1 MIRLDN
7 WRVLMEV
14 RDRELGYESDHLHRR
29 LEIAADLDAGWA
41 VKLDMA
47 LGKAKNVV
55 DLERTGDVLWVD
67 LTRDILASD
76 GLYRCQLRG
85 LKGDTVAHSNQFEL
99 LVSGSINAAEAFP
112 SVEPSELA
120 QMEAR
125 VTQAKADAVAA
136 ADRAEAAAEI
146 LPSVKV
152 ARTESGALLTAVDT
166 SGTTTAEVMDGVQG
180 PAGIGVPAGG
190 KSGQLLTRTEDGT
203 AWQDAPESAVQPDW
217 NQNGPTAK
225 DYIKN
230 RTHYIERAEKQY
242 PAWTG
247 ERDTIPI
254 DVAHR
259 YKVLVYGNHYSKQPV
274 TWGEHL
280 SDGTA
285 EIFTPQTD
293 ESDGS
298 LYIGTLATDNLPFC
312 IKVVETDINPKWVS
326 MLGVYDIVLLDLDG
340 EEVHPLDEKYLP
352 DLRSDWTQN
361 DSAAKDYIKNRTH
374 YETEE
379 SIFEGDLTWPGG
391 YTSGN
396 VPYTTAPVAGETY
409 KVVIDG
415 SVYTAAAT
423 QFSDTVIEIKPSI
436 SIRWDTAA
444 QTVYGYNQGGYYG
457 TRHVAVYQNVAHPL
471 DPKFIPEY
479 VITITQT
486 ANSEGNI
493 MVTCDRTFA
502 EILSAS
508 NSGMLLKVVVKLDAP
523 SLSISGKIVTRH
535 IEYVDD
541 GESEQFAVYSPYL
554 NLGYLIT
561 AEGISIGK

>member
-1 MIRLDN
+1 MIELKN
-7 WRVLMEV
+7 WRVRMEV

-47 LGKAKNVV
+47 LGKVKNVV
-55 DLERTGDVLWVD
+55 DLERTGDVLWVE

-99 LVSGSINAAEAFP
+99 LVSGSINAVEAFP

-152 ARTESGALLTAVDT
+152 ARTESGALLTAVDA
-166 SGTTTAEVMDGVQG
+166 SGTTTAEVMDGVRG

-217 NQNGPTAK
+217 
-225 DYIKN
+225 
-230 RTHYIERAEKQY
+230 
-242 PAWTG
+242 
-247 ERDTIPI
+247 
-254 DVAHR
+254 
-259 YKVLVYGNHYSKQPV
+259 
-274 TWGEHL
+274 
-280 SDGTA
+280 
-285 EIFTPQTD
+285 
-293 ESDGS
+293 
-298 LYIGTLATDNLPFC
+298 
-312 IKVVETDINPKWVS
+312 
-326 MLGVYDIVLLDLDG
+326 
-340 EEVHPLDEKYLP
+340 
-352 DLRSDWTQN
+352 TQN
-361 DSAAKDYIKNRTH
+361 DPTAKDYIKNRTH

-379 SIFEGDLTWPGG
+379 SIFEGDLMWPGG

-409 KVVIDG
+409 KVVVDG
-415 SVYTAAAT
+415 AVYTAAAT
-423 QFSDTVIEIKPSI
+423 QYSDTVIEVKPSI

-444 QTVYGYNQGGYYG
+444 QTVCGYNQGGYYG
-457 TRHVAVYQNVAHPL
+457 TRHVAVYRSVPHPL

-493 MVTCDRTFA
+493 TVTCDRTFA
-502 EILSAS
+502 EMLSAS
-508 NSGMLLKVVVKLDAP
+508 NSGMLPKVVVKLEAP

-541 GESEQFAVYSPYL
+541 GESKQFAVYSPYL

-561 AEGISIGK
+561 AEGISIGT

>member
-1 MIRLDN
+1 MIELQN
-7 WRVLMEV
+7 WHVGMNV
-14 RDRELGYESDHLHRR
+14 ADRKIGFEGDHLYHK
-29 LEIAADLDAGWA
+29 LMIATDLDTGWA

-47 LGKAKNVV
+47 LGQTKNVV
-55 DLERTGDVLWVD
+55 DLEQSGNMLWVE
-67 LTRDILASD
+67 LTRDILAAD
-76 GLYRCQLRG
+76 GLYCCQLRG
-85 LKGDTVAHSNQFEL
+85 LKGDMVVHSNQFVL
-99 LVSGSINAAEAFP
+99 KVSGSINAVDAFP
-112 SVEPSELA
+112 DLEPSELA

-125 VTQAKADAVAA
+125 VTQAKAAAVAA

-259 YKVLVYGNHYSKQPV
+259 YKVLVYGNRYSKQPV

-312 IKVVETDINPKWVS
+312 IKVVETDVNPKWVS

-340 EEVHPLDEKYLP
+340 EEVHPLDAKYLP
-352 DLRSDWTQN
+352 DLHSDWAQN
-361 DSAAKDYIKNRTH
+361 DPTALGYVKNRTH
-374 YETEE
+374 YETWDA
-379 SIFEGDLTWPGG
+379 IFDGDLTWPGG
-391 YTSGN
+391 YVSN
-396 VPYTTAPVAGETY
+396 SVPYTTAPVVGETY
-409 KVVIDG
+409 KVVFNG
-415 SVYTAAAT
+415 TVYSAVIAE
-423 QFSDTVIEIKPSI
+423 QYSDTSI
-436 SIRWDTAA
+436 QLHVGGWYLRWNTTS
-444 QTVYGYNQGGYYG
+444 QELYGFNQGGAKNTY
-457 TRHVAVYQNVAHPL
+457 HVAVYQNAVHPL
-471 DPKFIPEY
+471 DPKFLPEY
-479 VITITQT
+479 VITITHT
-486 ANSEGNI
+486 VDSEGNEAFA
-493 MVTCDRTFA
+493 CDREPTD
-502 EILSAS
+502 ILAAYR
-508 NSGMLLKVVVKLDAP
+508 SGMLMKVVIEQVTPDNNLKV
-523 SLSISGKIVTRH
+523 ITRN
-535 IEYVDD
+535 IEYAQ
-541 GESEQFAVYSPYL
+541 GGGMEGLMVYSDIASL
-554 NLGYLIT
+554 TLMIT
-561 AEGISIGK
+561 PDGISRF